1 MSVEM
6 RELEAR
12 LNNLAK
18 VDLMQG
24 VKKATAHVQQEAKA
38 LCGGFKISKG
48 ELRQSIYTATEYE
61 GDICRGVCYTN
72 KEYAPYVEFGTGP
85 VGQKNHEGI
94 SPNVAIAY
102 SQSGWRIPASAMSV
116 EDAEVYGL
124 GIARNS
130 AGEVIGYYT
139 NGQPAHPFMYPALKN
154 SEKEVEDIIANEL
167 RSQL

>member
-94 SPNVAIAY
+94 SPNVTIAY
-102 SQSGWRIPASAMSV
+102 SQSGWKIPADAMSV
-116 EDAEVYGL
+116 EEAEIYGL
-124 GIARNS
+124 GIAKNS
-130 AGEVIGYYT
+130 MGEVIGYYT
-139 NGQPAHPFMYPALKN
+139 KGQPAHPFMYPALKN
-154 SEKEVEDIIANEL
+154 SEREVADIIANEL